1 MTGHKLENANDDL
14 IMVLAVSEMLEI
26 FGRKLEE
33 EYKNMNDI
41 PDDPEAK
48 KDFIMLL
55 KKAKIS
61 TSESMMKYAFEE
73 RSQKP

>member
-1 MTGHKLENANDDL
+1 MTGHKLENANDEL
-14 IMVLAVSEMLEI
+14 IMELAVSEMLEM

-41 PDDPEAK
+41 PDNQEAK
-48 KDFIMLL
+48 KRFYNAIDE
-55 KKAKIS
+55 KIS

>member
-14 IMVLAVSEMLEI
+14 IMELAVSEMLEM

-41 PDDPEAK
+41 PDNPEAK
-48 KDFIMLL
+48 KRFYNALE
-55 KKAKIS
+55 KSKNKHIS
-61 TSESMMKYAFEE
+61 KVI
-73 RSQKP
+73 KDK

>member
-1 MTGHKLENANDDL
+1 MTGHKLENANDEL
-14 IMVLAVSEMLEI
+14 IMELAVSEMLEM

-41 PDDPEAK
+41 PDNPEAEK
-48 KDFIMLL
+48 RFYNAIDE
-55 KKAKIS
+55 KIS
-61 TSESMMKYAFEE
+61 TSESIMKYAFEE

>member
-14 IMVLAVSEMLEI
+14 IMELAVSEMLEM

-41 PDDPEAK
+41 PDNPEAEK
-48 KDFIMLL
+48 SFYNALEKSKNKHI
-55 KKAKIS
+55 
-61 TSESMMKYAFEE
+61 
-73 RSQKP
+73 

>member
-1 MTGHKLENANDDL
+1 MTGHKLENANDEL
-14 IMVLAVSEMLEI
+14 IMELAVSEMLEM

-41 PDDPEAK
+41 PDNPEAEK
-48 KDFIMLL
+48 RFYNAIDE
-55 KKAKIS
+55 KIS

-73 RSQKP
+73 RSQKL

>member
-41 PDDPEAK
+41 PDDPETKSQGLFNHFYKEVTFCGLHHEA
-48 KDFIMLL
+48 
-55 KKAKIS
+55 
-61 TSESMMKYAFEE
+61 YA
-73 RSQKP
+73 